1 MRRSPLG
8 DAVILD
14 PNALAQDSDVL
25 EQTEKATLR
34 MVAQAVYDF
43 RDEARE
49 FFIQAPDL
57 VADIGED
64 ITREAMDRMGTSI
77 IQARLFG
84 KIDYKRARYVFHP
97 EYSIRQALF
106 VDSKAEKSQGAGTV
120 TIQTSQTSMRIRQF
134 RAGAPIDEPGTL
146 PQILRIRDADYL
158 VTTVFVKYNY
168 RESEDASSKTLE
180 SVSISCLPNGML
192 QGIYNP
198 SPERTFWL
206 AGRNAPSR
214 GESFRARISLDGLKS
229 AARWRV
235 QRILLDPETP
245 FAWDE

>member
-1 MRRSPLG
+1 M
-8 DAVILD
+8 ILD
-14 PNALAQDSDVL
+14 PYTLAQNTDAL
-25 EQTEKATLR
+25 EQIEKATLR
-34 MVAQAVYDF
+34 MVVQAVYDF

-106 VDSKAEKSQGAGTV
+106 IDSKAEKAQGEGTV
-120 TIQTSQTSMRIRQF
+120 TIQTSQTSMRIRQIH
-134 RAGAPIDEPGTL
+134 AGVPIDEPGTL
-146 PQILRIRDADYL
+146 PPILQIQDDSYL

-180 SVSISCLPNGML
+180 SVSISCLPNGMP

-206 AGRNAPSR
+206 AVGNAPSR
-214 GESFRARISLDGLKS
+214 GESFRARVSLARLKR

-235 QRILLDPETP
+235 QSVSLDPETP
-245 FAWDE
+245 FDWEE